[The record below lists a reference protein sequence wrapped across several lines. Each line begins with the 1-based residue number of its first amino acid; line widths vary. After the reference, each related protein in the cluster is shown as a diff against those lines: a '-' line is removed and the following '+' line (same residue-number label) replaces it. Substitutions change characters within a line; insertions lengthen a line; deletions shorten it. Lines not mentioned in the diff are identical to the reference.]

1 MLTNKHICVNILC
14 MRVYFYENVMK
25 CNRAELYNKKLNSF
39 KLNCV
44 SLANAKLDSNSESGS
59 DSTHT
64 AT

>member
-1 MLTNKHICVNILC
+1 